1 MAAMHVR
8 WSGRLAVLATAL
20 VAAGAGAT
28 AQGALAQLG
37 LIESSARSFVMSEAT
52 STTTN
57 RRTEIVETGRRAFYK
72 LPPVA
77 RGPAATALFAWAKA
91 YVGSAAF
98 KTAYANH
105 RRDVIGPDEKPSQP
119 AMDDEVQKTIDE
131 MKTAIAQSRKM
142 AAALPPADAANLLKS
157 IEEQEA
163 RLKSGEFERILRAGL
178 QIDRTERTTQDAA
191 AAKADD
197 ERYPADPARIFA
209 RRLQEFLEA
218 TSDVNFSARTLSLTG
233 GPDGI
238 EFVDK
243 ADRQRNWMWQEAVIV
258 GPEAT
263 AAARAAA
270 QAWLKEIQP

>member
-1 MAAMHVR
+1 VSKRTVAI
-8 WSGRLAVLATAL
+8 AVTL
-20 VAAGAGAT
+20 VALASAGGVGA
-28 AQGALAQLG
+28 QSALAQLG
-37 LIESSARSFVMSEAT
+37 LTETAARNFIMSEAESTGT
-52 STTTN
+52 S
-57 RRTEIVETGRRAFYK
+57 RRTPIVETGRRAFYK
-72 LPPVA
+72 LPAAA

-105 RRDVIGPDEKPSQP
+105 RREVIGPDEKPSQP
-119 AMDDEVQKTIDE
+119 SVDDEVQKTIDE
-131 MKTAIAQSRKM
+131 MKAGIAQSRQM

-163 RLKSGEFERILRAGL
+163 RIKSGEIAKMMRTALESERAASAAS
-178 QIDRTERTTQDAA
+178 AA
-191 AAKADD
+191 AGAKRDD
-197 ERYPADPARIFA
+197 ERYPVDPTRIFA
-209 RRLQEFLEA
+209 RRLREFLEA
-218 TSDVNFSARTLSLTG
+218 TADVKFSARTISLTG

-238 EFVDK
+238 EFIDK